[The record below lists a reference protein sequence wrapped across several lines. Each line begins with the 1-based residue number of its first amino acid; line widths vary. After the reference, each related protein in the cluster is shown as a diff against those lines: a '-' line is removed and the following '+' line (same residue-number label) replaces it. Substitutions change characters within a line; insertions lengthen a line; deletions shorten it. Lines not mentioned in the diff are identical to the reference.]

1 MGTYL
6 KKYLEKDLCHEN
18 RHDYIQH
25 YKGQSY
31 NGSSLVLAKNPETN
45 YEVVTFINAENTY
58 IDDIT
63 SFEWNITGK
72 GKDAKINVKFNNIN
86 EDILNGSFVLCFETN
101 TFYKTFR
108 VGSLLP
114 KGFHKNK
121 TINVFYQNNTE
132 SHPIGEKE
140 GETYVYMNNI
150 QTNTVYSFN
159 IVDLFPKNF
168 QRFINRKEEYFL
180 RAYDKELPNDFEF
193 HFNIRPTISSRE
205 GLKDTYRKCL
215 TDYKTVKF
223 LYKDIK

>member
-6 KKYLEKDLCHEN
+6 KKYLKKDLCHEN

-25 YKGQSY
+25 YKGQLY
-31 NGSSLVLAKNPETN
+31 NGSSLVLAKNPVTN
-45 YEVVTFINAENTY
+45 YEVVTFINTENTY

-86 EDILNGSFVLCFETN
+86 ENILNNANILCFETN
-101 TFYKTFR
+101 TFYKSFR
-108 VGSLLP
+108 DCDWLP
-114 KGFHKNK
+114 RGFHKNK
-121 TINVFYQNNTE
+121 TINVFYE
-132 SHPIGEKE
+132 KDGEAYPIEEKE
-140 GETYVYMNNI
+140 GVTYVYMNNI

-159 IVDLFPKNF
+159 IVDLFTRNF
-168 QRFINRKEEYFL
+168 RRFIDRKSDSFIV
-180 RAYDKELPNDFEF
+180 AYNKELPDDFEF
-193 HFNIRPTISSRE
+193 HFNIRPIISNIS
-205 GLKDTYRKCL
+205 GLKDVYRKCL